1 MPLHAATTLLAG
13 LATSAALL
21 LLVPG
26 APRFPSA
33 GGTARGSH
41 GTVPGTA
48 AVALVLG
55 SALLV
60 LDGSAL
66 VLALLGT
73 GVLLAGRRL
82 VAAHRR
88 AVRAAQVSARVL
100 DLCEQLAAELAAGQ
114 PPGAALD
121 RAAGDWPLV
130 APVAETFRVGGDVP
144 GALRGLAGGPGAGQL
159 RVVAAAWQVAHG
171 SGGGLAEAVQRVAV
185 DLRADRATARVVDG
199 ELASARATA
208 RLVACLPVVALLMGS
223 GVGGDPWG
231 FLLGHPV
238 GLACLAAGLALGLA
252 GLAWIEALARAVT
265 ATPPGLV
272 PASGESS

>member
-1 MPLHAATTLLAG
+1 MPAHAVLAG
-13 LATSAALL
+13 AAASVALL
-21 LLVPG
+21 LVVPG
-26 APRFPSA
+26 APRWPSV
-33 GGTARGSH
+33 GGALRGR
-41 GTVPGTA
+41 GGAVPGVLVV
-48 AVALVLG
+48 AVAVG
-55 SALLV
+55 SALLL
-60 LDGSAL
+60 LDGSSL
-66 VLALLGT
+66 VLALLGV
-73 GVLLAGRRL
+73 GVLMAARRL
-82 VAAHRR
+82 VAARRR
-88 AVRAAQVSARVL
+88 AVRAAEVSARVL
-100 DLCEQLAAELAAGQ
+100 DLCEQLAAELVAGQ

-130 APVAETFRVGGDVP
+130 APVAATFRVGGDVP
-144 GALRGLAGGPGAGQL
+144 GALRVLARGPGAGQL

-171 SGGGLAEAVQRVAV
+171 SGGGLAEAVHRVAA

-223 GVGGDPWG
+223 GVGGDPWA

-265 ATPPGLV
+265 ASPAGLV
-272 PASGESS
+272 AAEESPS

>member
-1 MPLHAATTLLAG
+1 MLPHVIPAVLAG
-13 LATSAALL
+13 LSAAGVLLLVLPAAPRFPDPGGDVGDRRPGWLGLSLAAAAVGLALL
-21 LLVPG
+21 LLD
-26 APRFPSA
+26 
-33 GGTARGSH
+33 GSS
-41 GTVPGTA
+41 
-48 AVALVLG
+48 LVL
-55 SALLV
+55 V
-60 LDGSAL
+60 
-66 VLALLGT
+66 LLGA
-73 GVLLAGRRL
+73 GVLLAARRL
-82 VAAHRR
+82 VAARR
-88 AVRAAQVSARVL
+88 RSVRAEEVSARVL
-100 DLCEQLAAELAAGQ
+100 DLCEQLAAELTAGQ
-114 PPGAALD
+114 PPAAALD

-171 SGGGLAEAVQRVAV
+171 SGGGLAEAVQRVAS

-223 GVGGDPWG
+223 GVGGDPWA

-238 GLACLAAGLALGLA
+238 GLACLASGLALGLA